1 MFEIRKDIP
10 MPAADSAIKWPFSK
24 MEIGD
29 CVVFSDDPKIAARA
43 QTYCHVFG
51 SQKSWKFKSEMRPE
65 GLYVW
70 RIA

>member
-10 MPAADSAIKWPFSK
+10 MPNPDNAVKWPFSK

-29 CVVFSDDPKIAARA
+29 CVVFSDAKISARA

-51 SQKSWKFKSEMRPE
+51 NQKRWKFKSEMRPE
-65 GLYVW
+65 GLHVW
-70 RIA
+70 RIG

>member
-10 MPAADSAIKWPFSK
+10 MPAADSVIKWPFSK

-29 CVVFSDDPKIAARA
+29 CVVFSDSKIAARA

-51 SQKSWKFKSEMRPE
+51 KQKKWKFKSEMRPA
-65 GLYVW
+65 GLHVW